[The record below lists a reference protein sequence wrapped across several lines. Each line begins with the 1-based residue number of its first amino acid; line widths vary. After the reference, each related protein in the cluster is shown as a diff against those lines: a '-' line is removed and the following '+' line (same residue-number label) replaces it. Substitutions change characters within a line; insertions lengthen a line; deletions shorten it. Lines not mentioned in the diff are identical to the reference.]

1 MRLGFYSGGDP
12 EDNIY
17 LDAELLKMLGKLH
30 PKITFIPSS
39 YEDSEEYYEDF
50 RKQYSLYGVTDF
62 QIFHLDRDYCH
73 HDALNSLDTDMVF
86 LSGGNT
92 YYFLNQIRRTKFYKP
107 PHKYARSDGVLAGQS
122 AGALIMT
129 PNIRLA
135 GIPTFDA
142 DDNDVGITNLKSLGY
157 SHFEFSPHYVDQ
169 KAYYREF
176 TEYSKGLRHPVYA
189 CTDGS
194 GIIVDGIKTIFIGDI
209 WGFVRGQKFIV
220 SESDWYD

>member
-12 EDNIY
+12 EDNIQ
-17 LDAELLKMLGKLH
+17 LDAELLKMLGKIH
-30 PKITFIPSS
+30 PKITFIPSCFESSES
-39 YEDSEEYYEDF
+39 YFEEF
-50 RKQYSLYGVTDF
+50 RAQYSLYGITDF
-62 QIFHLDRDYCH
+62 QIFNLDRNYSH
-73 HDALNSLDTDMVF
+73 SDAEKYLDADLVY

-92 YYFLNQIRRTKFYKP
+92 YYFLNQIRRTKFYKLI
-107 PHKYARSDGVLAGQS
+107 HKYVRTDGVLAGQS

-142 DDNDVGITNLKSLGY
+142 DDNNVGITNLKSLGY
-157 SHFEFSPHYVDQ
+157 SHFEFSPHYTDQ
-169 KAYYREF
+169 KAYSREF

-194 GIIVDGIKTIFIGDI
+194 GIIVDGVKTIFVGDV
-209 WGFVRGQKFIV
+209 WGFVRGQKFVV